1 MNAAARLASRDDL
14 LVVWGV
20 RLDNHAGQR
29 FYARL
34 GATLSTKMAASW
46 TPDRYRRHLTTTSH

>member
-1 MNAAARLASRDDL
+1 MSAVARLAAGDDL
-14 LVVWGV
+14 AVLWGV

-34 GATLSTKMAASW
+34 GATLSTKMTASW
-46 TPDRYRRHLTTTSH
+46 APERYRRHLMTTAH